1 MALLPIVEVP
11 DPRLRQISSPVET
24 VDDEV
29 RALVADMFETMYAA
43 PGIGLAAIQVGV
55 PWRILVIDLQEPA
68 DPEDPESKPVK
79 DPRVFINPE
88 IVEHSDQDVP
98 YTEGCLSVPDQYAEV
113 DRPDRI
119 PCLDPARRVSAAVP
133 VQHLRRIRAVVQRE
147 VFGDRGDAHG
157 ARGSVHFAHLE
168 GAEFERPGGVDFAL
182 PVDRLRIA
190 EIAPRAMRGEGR
202 IAGGGGGGLGA
213 VGSEESEREG
223 EGGGGDRA
231 ELGGV
236 VARWGEEHA

>member
-1 MALLPIVEVP
+1 MAILPIVEVP

-55 PWRILVIDLQEPA
+55 PRRILVIDLQEPA
-68 DPEDPESKPVK
+68 DPEDPESKPVR

-113 DRPDRI
+113 DRPE
-119 PCLDPARRVSAAVP
+119 
-133 VQHLRRIRAVVQRE
+133 QIRARWLDLDGKPHEEQIAGLLATCLQHE
-147 VFGDRGDAHG
+147 MD
-157 ARGSVHFAHLE
+157 HLE
-168 GAEFERPGGVDFAL
+168 GVLFIDHL
-182 PVDRLRIA
+182 SRLK
-190 EIAPRAMRGEGR
+190 
-202 IAGGGGGGLGA
+202 
-213 VGSEESEREG
+213 REMILKKLAKQ
-223 EGGGGDRA
+223 RK
-231 ELGGV
+231 ELK
-236 VARWGEEHA
+236 AA